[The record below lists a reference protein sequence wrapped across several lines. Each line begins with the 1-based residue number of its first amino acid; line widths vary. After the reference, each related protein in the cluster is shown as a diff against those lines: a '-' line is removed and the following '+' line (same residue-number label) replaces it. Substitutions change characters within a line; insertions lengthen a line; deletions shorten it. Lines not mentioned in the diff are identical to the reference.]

1 VFYAY
6 NPWPGENG
14 ADKCLLLRRYPI
26 HYPVPEGDIVTAESL
41 GLTTTDVYSPRTG
54 DIFNETAEE
63 SEYNENAPRE
73 IRLATPEEK
82 AQMEAAGMAPLYLNP
97 GPIPESNI
105 KRFKTLKNGQDY
117 PDGVYDWTTRELL
130 GEYNRPTLESAQA
143 TGDNLPVKSVIALT
157 AAQCDPYDPGKQS
170 FPPLSYVPARE
181 KTPNDDSALG
191 SDPFDPDFG
200 AGYSAETFYFGL
212 RYPIFDTQTNRFV
225 QPVVVD
231 GETGEE
237 FPNPEIPQTSEFYTW
252 GTTASGSLYLTE
264 PIFLEPTLETYEYMV
279 LLAEKQA
286 IAIQEELGLVEY
298 EETAPPEITEV
309 EGPTRTT
316 GLPKNVRNQAFL
328 TIGTDGR
335 QPDISQTLHNVVDS
349 LNRLVVNSSSKLEI
363 IQINT
368 STLTKSQKQLLIFS
382 DESPLPKS
390 MTQQQRQDV
399 IDSHKVIVALGT
411 TDFVSAFTSG
421 MVNRVKSF
429 PKTNWYSTENNRIL
443 NNVLVLDYAAKDSI
457 VTDLNFTGEFR
468 WLQGLSQAAFMERM
482 YGSIN
487 DAYSKEFA
495 QTQFLII
502 SISRLL
508 DERIQRN
515 LQILANNFD
524 EPTQAAA
531 QAQYDQDRKLLGR
544 ISEKGYVRAEYQAFE
559 VMEADILALLPG
571 LVSTF
576 TASELNEMFGPPEI
590 DKLLVLA
597 ELCADPKLLSYV
609 FPEADIYDNQSTTF
623 LGHGDRT
630 ETYTT
635 LINPRKVDFTTVY
648 QRLGVQDGLA
658 PLKKLADAKFF
669 FAQAMLDE
677 AWEVEVETLGIPEL
691 DNGVVE
697 VSERIVALWV
707 YDPRLSTDVP
717 HWLSGVYRI
726 KGLTH
731 SIDPSRGY
739 LTKLSLYRDMQ
750 SYTMNPIN
758 KNLTAEE
765 VE

>member
-1 VFYAY
+1 TEIKELFLSGIISPEQAALAPAPVIGGDPLDQAYDRILDAEDSAFDQSPEGSLIKIVSGNPPNQLDSQESLDELRLGFWPYVLAPPVETTRTEEPIAGIADIDLTGTFSGIDSYVTSLPTTGYELSGKVVITASESFLNMGGSDRLISYYGTDAQTGEPDFEPVQDDVLPIKFLGVRTQEEGGDNSLNDQVFYAY
-6 NPWPGENG
+6 NPWPSKNG
-14 ADKCLLLRRYPI
+14 ADKCLLLKSYPTQ
-26 HYPVPEGDIVTAESL
+26 YPVPEEEIVTAESL
-41 GLTTTDVYSPRTG
+41 GLTPTDVYSPTTG

-63 SEYNENAPRE
+63 SAYNENAPRE

-82 AQMEAAGMAPLYLNP
+82 AQMEGAGMAPLYLNP

-105 KRFKTLKNGQDY
+105 RRFRTLKNGQDY
-117 PDGVYDWTTRELL
+117 PHGIYEWTTRELL
-130 GEYNRPTLESAQA
+130 GEYNEFTLSSARY

-157 AAQCDPYDPGKQS
+157 AAQCDPYRPGRQS
-170 FPPLSYVPARE
+170 FPALSYVPAHE
-181 KTPNDDSALG
+181 KTPGDHTALG
-191 SDPFDPDFG
+191 ASPYDLSGDTDIPLP
-200 AGYSAETFYFGL
+200 GYTPEIFYQDL
-212 RYPIFDTQTNRFV
+212 RYPIFDTQTKRFV
-225 QPVVVD
+225 QPLVFD
-231 GETGEE
+231 EDTQSMI
-237 FPNPEIPQTSEFYTW
+237 PNPEVPQTSQFYTW

-279 LLAEKQA
+279 LLAQKQS
-286 IAIQEELGLVEY
+286 IAIQEELGLVKY

-349 LNRLVVNSSSKLEI
+349 LNRLVVDSSSKLEI

-390 MTQQQRQDV
+390 MTQQQRQDL

-429 PKTNWYSTENNRIL
+429 PKTNWYSTEKNRIL
-443 NNVLVLDYAAKDSI
+443 NNVLVLDYASKDSI

-487 DAYSKEFA
+487 DAYSEEFA

-515 LQILANNFD
+515 RQILANNFD
-524 EPTQAAA
+524 ESA
-531 QAQYDQDRKLLGR
+531 
-544 ISEKGYVRAEYQAFE
+544 
-559 VMEADILALLPG
+559 
-571 LVSTF
+571 
-576 TASELNEMFGPPEI
+576 
-590 DKLLVLA
+590 
-597 ELCADPKLLSYV
+597 
-609 FPEADIYDNQSTTF
+609 
-623 LGHGDRT
+623 
-630 ETYTT
+630 
-635 LINPRKVDFTTVY
+635 
-648 QRLGVQDGLA
+648 
-658 PLKKLADAKFF
+658 
-669 FAQAMLDE
+669 
-677 AWEVEVETLGIPEL
+677 
-691 DNGVVE
+691 
-697 VSERIVALWV
+697 
-707 YDPRLSTDVP
+707 
-717 HWLSGVYRI
+717 
-726 KGLTH
+726 
-731 SIDPSRGY
+731 
-739 LTKLSLYRDMQ
+739 
-750 SYTMNPIN
+750 
-758 KNLTAEE
+758 
-765 VE
+765 